1 MSRARALARAATTTV
16 GTARA
21 VVDARGARWMT
32 RASGATRAPKRDDA
46 GETNGT
52 SDAGNARRGAEGDGR
67 EGETPSTSSSAMVVS
82 TAVASV
88 CLTSATLMAG
98 HACASPVLPM
108 LARDFGA
115 NATEIGAVMSA
126 FAGGRLLFN
135 LPCGWFA
142 DKYGRRPLMIAGPAV
157 STAGMVWSYLSGGL
171 GELLMSR
178 TVAGVGSSMYMSGAT
193 AMLADL
199 STRDTRARILGANQ
213 AAVLAG
219 AAAGPAIGG
228 AIAGAEGMSIRS
240 PFLAVG
246 TLSSFASMYS
256 LMRVTETRPAEMK
269 ADFAPS
275 KHWYCDGHP
284 IEDTKM
290 CVELDGEG
298 KSVVHRDGHT
308 YELIETSTPSPALDA
323 DTAQDAAMGRLV
335 KSPDFWAV
343 CGLNSALF
351 FSGAGGR
358 GTLLPILA
366 YQTFG
371 FTPESLGAL
380 FSAMAVTSLLGL
392 GPASAITDA
401 VGRKAVIAPCVVAS
415 AASVALMG
423 STADATTF
431 TIASILWAAAG
442 SLMGTAPAA
451 YAADISP
458 KNIRGSALAM
468 YRTCGDVGL
477 LLGPLALGA
486 LADEVGISAALGVN
500 AALLTVSGAA
510 FHLTAREIRRKA
522 KVEAKKL

>member
-1 MSRARALARAATTTV
+1 MSARRRVALEALRRASSRALVVRARAT
-16 GTARA
+16 
-21 VVDARGARWMT
+21 
-32 RASGATRAPKRDDA
+32 
-46 GETNGT
+46 
-52 SDAGNARRGAEGDGR
+52 
-67 EGETPSTSSSAMVVS
+67 STSSTTHRARSSDDGRDVDRSWTDTDRERGRAGDAVASTSGVSA
-82 TAVASV
+82 AVASV
-88 CLTSATLMAG
+88 CLTSAALMAG

-108 LARDFGA
+108 LAREFGA

-126 FAGGRLLFN
+126 FAAGRLLFN

-142 DKYGRRPLMIAGPAV
+142 DKYGRRPLMIAGPVV
-157 STAGMVWSYLSGGL
+157 STVGMVGSYLSGGL
-171 GELLMSR
+171 GDLLASR
-178 TVAGVGSSMYMSGAT
+178 AVAGVGSSMYMSGAT

-199 STRDTRARILGANQ
+199 STRSTRARILGANQ

-219 AAAGPAIGG
+219 AAAGPALGG

-246 TLSSFASMYS
+246 ALSSFASMYS
-256 LMRVTETRPAEMK
+256 LTRITETRPEEMK
-269 ADFAPS
+269 REFTPS

-290 CVELDGEG
+290 CLELDEVG
-298 KSVVHRDGHT
+298 KSIVHKDGHT
-308 YELIETSTPSPALDA
+308 YELIETPVPVTSTSNVDP

-392 GPASAITDA
+392 GPASAITDSL
-401 VGRKAVIAPCVVAS
+401 GRKAVIAPCVVAS
-415 AASVALMG
+415 AGAVALMG
-423 STADATTF
+423 STSDPTMFTF
-431 TIASILWAAAG
+431 ASILWAASG
-442 SLMGTAPAA
+442 GLMGTAPAA
-451 YAADISP
+451 YAADISHRS
-458 KNIRGSALAM
+458 IRGSALAI

-500 AALLTVSGAA
+500 AALLTISGGA

-522 KVEAKKL
+522 KIDAASKTIT